1 MFARMATFEGVEA
14 SGVEQT
20 LEKARQCVIPILD
33 GLPGWRGATQLYDD
47 RNGKVMVINF
57 FDSEEN
63 MEAAEPTFEEMPSRL
78 GPELAERV
86 AGRRRSVEKFRVLAE
101 RRVESGAGAR

>member
-1 MFARMATFEGVEA
+1 MFARVATFEGVDAATSQETLDA
-14 SGVEQT
+14 IRERVTEILEQ
-20 LEKARQCVIPILD
+20 
-33 GLPGWRGATQLYDD
+33 LPGWQGATQMVDE
-47 RNGKVMVINF
+47 RNQKVVVIQF
-57 FDSEEN
+57 FDTEEN

-101 RRVESGAGAR
+101 RRLATAER